1 VLAYTSDDIVF
12 AKRLVDAGASAV
24 MPLGAPI
31 GSGLGIQN
39 AANLRIRAS

>member
-1 VLAYTSDDIVF
+1 
-12 AKRLVDAGASAV
+12 

-39 AANLRIRAS
+39 AANLRILLESGVAMGALTAAVLLRVSEPAKG